1 MEINVSSLMDQI
13 NSSVTLINRCLIKRE
28 PVIHSQEKVTA
39 VMDRD
44 ATSYIKINNA
54 KLI

>member
-1 MEINVSSLMDQI
+1 MEQI
-13 NSSVTLINRCLIKRE
+13 NLSVTLINRCLIKLE
-28 PVIHSQEKVTA
+28 LVIHSQEKVTA

-44 ATSYIKINNA
+44 VTSYIKINNA